1 MQKKRKQKMNNT
13 ELILEMLLDNAE
25 ALQGNAY
32 ENIYVSDYDSI
43 VDVVKYGIDAY
54 FVQDIIDY
62 SSENDD
68 ALDQPIGTDEEKA
81 EALARY
87 FEQLAKDIRYDYN
100 L

>member
-1 MQKKRKQKMNNT
+1 MNNT
-13 ELILEMLLDNAE
+13 EIILEMLLDNAE
-25 ALQGNAY
+25 SLQGTEY
-32 ENIYVSDYDSI
+32 EGIYVSDYDSI
-43 VDVVKYGIDAY
+43 VDVIKYGIDAY
-54 FVQDIIDY
+54 FAQDIIDY
-62 SSENDD
+62 SSEDAD